1 MGKSMEMAIGTYS
14 WMSFCKRRVLG
25 FILFST
31 RYCTIHGTTNWAAKP
46 WPLLAKSPSVL
57 ALAETF
63 HGERS

>member
-31 RYCTIHGTTNWAAKP
+31 SSLHHSWDNELGSQTMAVACEKP
-46 WPLLAKSPSVL
+46 LGIG
-57 ALAETF
+57 F
-63 HGERS
+63 G